1 MNNNFKNMLLR
12 YLLGPESRIEYC
24 GNEDM
29 SNAKYD
35 PKKIFK
41 KMFKTQLLKIKYLG
55 FHILLKNDMY
65 MCIGVL
71 VDTHTD
77 AGALEVQKRARFLK
91 LELQAVGIP
100 LIWVLRT
107 ELMYIKPERRE
118 SREQS

>member
-1 MNNNFKNMLLR
+1 MLLR

-55 FHILLKNDMY
+55 FHILLK
-65 MCIGVL
+65 
-71 VDTHTD
+71 
-77 AGALEVQKRARFLK
+77 K
-91 LELQAVGIP
+91 
-100 LIWVLRT
+100 
-107 ELMYIKPERRE
+107 
-118 SREQS
+118 